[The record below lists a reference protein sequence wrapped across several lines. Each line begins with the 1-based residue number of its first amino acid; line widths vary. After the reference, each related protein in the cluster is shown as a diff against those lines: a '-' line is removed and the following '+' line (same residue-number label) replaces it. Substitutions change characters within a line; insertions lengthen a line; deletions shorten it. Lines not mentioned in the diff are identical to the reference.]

1 MVEILALALV
11 CSYIETLIPFSI
23 GIPGIK
29 LGLTNIIVVLMIY
42 CVGAKEAFAVSIFRI
57 ILVGFMFGN
66 AFSIIY
72 SLAGGMLS
80 FFAMYLLIRFKVLKC
95 VSVSVIGGICHN
107 IGQIIIAT
115 IVVPAN
121 IDLDI
126 DVNTAAADY
135 TLQELLEHPAFRSK
149 AMHCLKEIDVPI
161 ESMGLGVRALNALK
175 NAEIYKLS
183 EIIPIYLLSSVHLP
197 SKNCSK
203 AAKPSLISFG
213 SLLLISE

>member
-1 MVEILALALV
+1 MKLRLIPLQNKGGNMVKKIPYLGLFLALALV
-11 CSYIETLIPFSI
+11 CSYIETLIPFSF

-115 IVVPAN
+115 IVVEN
-121 IDLDI
+121 INIMWYLP
-126 DVNTAAADY
+126 V
-135 TLQELLEHPAFRSK
+135 LLVAGVITGF
-149 AMHCLKEIDVPI
+149 II
-161 ESMGLGVRALNALK
+161 GL
-175 NAEIYKLS
+175 IS
-183 EIIPIYLLSSVHLP
+183 QEIILRIGNKV
-197 SKNCSK
+197 K
-203 AAKPSLISFG
+203 F
-213 SLLLISE
+213 